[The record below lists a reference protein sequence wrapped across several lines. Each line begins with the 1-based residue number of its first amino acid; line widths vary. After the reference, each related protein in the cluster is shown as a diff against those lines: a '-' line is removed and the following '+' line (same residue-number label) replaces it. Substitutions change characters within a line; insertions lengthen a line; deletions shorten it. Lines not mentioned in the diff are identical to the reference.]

1 MVTCLQLH
9 RANHQPSSWWEG
21 RLRPGDYTEVLRV
34 LDANEI
40 QEDPDTEMAPE
51 WIDNLYYVD
60 TTGDVI

>member
-1 MVTCLQLH
+1 M
-9 RANHQPSSWWEG
+9 
-21 RLRPGDYTEVLRV
+21 